1 MTDRLA
7 AQSALGPAAELGAAA
22 GLGSPTAVG
31 PCTQRRAVLAALPGI
46 VILPGILSA
55 CGMTQPAQPV
65 STVQSTT
72 SVPPTTIPVA
82 EVPVGTAKQVKAGS
96 ENVIV
101 AQPTPGKFVAYSAVC
116 THQGGTVQV
125 VEGMHLRCPLHGA
138 EYDATTGKNTTS
150 PAPRPLD
157 VIPVSESGGQLT
169 LG

>member
-7 AQSALGPAAELGAAA
+7 AQSPLGPT
-22 GLGSPTAVG
+22 TAVG

-46 VILPGILSA
+46 VVLPGILSA
-55 CGMTQPAQPV
+55 CGMTEPAKPA

-72 SVPPTTIPVA
+72 SIPQATVPA
-82 EVPVGTAKQVKAGS
+82 SEVPVGTAKQIKAGG
-96 ENVIV
+96 ETVII
-101 AQPTPGKFVAYSAVC
+101 AQPTKGKFVAYSALC
-116 THQGGTVQV
+116 THQGGIVQV
-125 VEGMHLRCPLHGA
+125 VEGLDLRCPLHGSA
-138 EYDATTGKNTTS
+138 FDATDGKNTRA